1 MRHIAV
7 LVALFCAGCASMPD
21 MEGGG
26 LPLAKSGW
34 RLAGGADFDKKV
46 WFVTFWRPWGKAETD
61 AAVAADK
68 IVLP

>member
-1 MRHIAV
+1 MR
-7 LVALFCAGCASMPD
+7 LLALCLALAASGCASMPD

-34 RLAGGADFDKKV
+34 RLAGGADFDRKV